1 MKKKEDEETGHYNY
15 MRNHRPITKIDDRF
29 LSHEKI
35 NRLAAYQG
43 QDPKKKI
50 SVDVKNRGK
59 PEAL

>member
-1 MKKKEDEETGHYNY
+1 

-50 SVDVKNRGK
+50 SVDVRNRGK